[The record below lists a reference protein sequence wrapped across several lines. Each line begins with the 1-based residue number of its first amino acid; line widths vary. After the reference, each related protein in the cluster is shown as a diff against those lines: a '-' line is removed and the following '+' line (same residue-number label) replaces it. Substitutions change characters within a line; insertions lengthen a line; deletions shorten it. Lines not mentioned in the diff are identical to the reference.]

1 MVEPGTWA
9 LVSDCVR
16 ARILRGLER
25 GTGDPDPPTELV
37 ERPRGSRIRA
47 ALAGAPDGRD
57 RPDDDIAQFAGALAQ
72 FLDIHRIAADFAR
85 LAVFAEPRML
95 AALQEAAPGA
105 LWSTVVLQEPRNL
118 VVLPETA
125 LRAAVL
131 EALQIHHPTGERPSW
146 IS

>member
-1 MVEPGTWA
+1 MIEPGTWA

-25 GTGDPDPPTELV
+25 GIGDPDPPTELV
-37 ERPRGSRIRA
+37 ERPRGARIRA
-47 ALAGAPDGRD
+47 ALAGAPEEDD
-57 RPDDDIAQFAGALAQ
+57 RPDEDIAQFAGALAQ

-95 AALQEAAPGA
+95 AALRDAAPEA
-105 LWSTVVLQEPRNL
+105 LWSTVVLEEPRNL

-131 EALQIHHPTGERPSW
+131 DALQSHQPIGERP
-146 IS
+146 

>member
-1 MVEPGTWA
+1 MIEPGTWA

-25 GTGDPDPPTELV
+25 GAGDPDPPTELV
-37 ERPRGSRIRA
+37 ERPRGARIRA
-47 ALAGAPDGRD
+47 TLAGAPEEAD

-95 AALQEAAPGA
+95 AALRDAAPEA
-105 LWSTVVLQEPRNL
+105 LWSTVVLEEPRNL

-131 EALQIHHPTGERPSW
+131 EALQAHHAIGERP
-146 IS
+146 

>member
-1 MVEPGTWA
+1 MIEPGTWA

-25 GTGDPDPPTELV
+25 GAGDPDPPTELV
-37 ERPRGSRIRA
+37 ERPRGFRIRA
-47 ALAGAPDGRD
+47 ALAGAPECHD

-95 AALQEAAPGA
+95 AALRDAAPEA
-105 LWSTVVLQEPRNL
+105 LWSTVVLEEPRNL

-131 EALQIHHPTGERPSW
+131 DALQSHQPIGERP
-146 IS
+146 

>member
-1 MVEPGTWA
+1 MIEPGTWA

-25 GTGDPDPPTELV
+25 GIGDPEPPTELV

-47 ALAGAPDGRD
+47 ALAGAPEEDD
-57 RPDDDIAQFAGALAQ
+57 RPDEDIAQFAGALAQ

-95 AALQEAAPGA
+95 AALRDAAPEA
-105 LWSTVVLQEPRNL
+105 LWSTVVLEEPRNL

-131 EALQIHHPTGERPSW
+131 DALQSHQPIGERP
-146 IS
+146 

>member
-1 MVEPGTWA
+1 MIEPGTWA

-25 GTGDPDPPTELV
+25 GIGDPEPPTELV

-47 ALAGAPDGRD
+47 ALAGAPEEDD

-95 AALQEAAPGA
+95 AALRDAAPGA
-105 LWSTVVLQEPRNL
+105 LWSTVVLEEPRNL

-131 EALQIHHPTGERPSW
+131 EALQAHHAIGERP
-146 IS
+146 

>member
-1 MVEPGTWA
+1 MIEPGTWA

-25 GTGDPDPPTELV
+25 GIGDPDPPKELV
-37 ERPRGSRIRA
+37 ERPRGRRIRA
-47 ALAGAPDGRD
+47 ALAGAPGGRD
-57 RPDDDIAQFAGALAQ
+57 RPDDDVAQFASALAR
-72 FLDIHRIAADFAR
+72 FLDIHRIAEDFAR

-95 AALQEAAPGA
+95 AALRDTAPKT
-105 LWSTVVLQEPRNL
+105 LWSVVVLEEPRNL
-118 VVLPETA
+118 VVLPEIA

-131 EALQIHHPTGERPSW
+131 DALNSHHARGERPTW